1 MSPEEADDAAQDA
14 VERAWRRR
22 ETCRDP
28 AVRRSWVA
36 TIARREA
43 LRRAVSKREVLSD
56 MPATA
61 TDVDAAEAIALAPV
75 RIDVARA
82 LEGLEDEDRLV
93 LELRYRADLT
103 QRAIATE
110 LGMPE
115 GTVKVRL
122 HRLRKQLRDSF

>member
-1 MSPEEADDAAQDA
+1 
-14 VERAWRRR
+14 
-22 ETCRDP
+22 
-28 AVRRSWVA
+28 
-36 TIARREA
+36 
-43 LRRAVSKREVLSD
+43 